1 MLFFDDELTSTI
13 NSKNEI
19 NLLGDNI
26 RKLRLE
32 KGLGLNEVA
41 RLANITG
48 GYLSSIE
55 NNKRTNVGTEILE
68 SIAKAI
74 GVSVSDFYLQNEKSI
89 NENEEEFNSDI
100 VRIER
105 ARRKMPKDERENM
118 MKVLEA
124 AFAKYFND

>member
-1 MLFFDDELTSTI
+1 M
-13 NSKNEI
+13 I

-74 GVSVSDFYLQNEKSI
+74 GVSVSDFYLQNEKII